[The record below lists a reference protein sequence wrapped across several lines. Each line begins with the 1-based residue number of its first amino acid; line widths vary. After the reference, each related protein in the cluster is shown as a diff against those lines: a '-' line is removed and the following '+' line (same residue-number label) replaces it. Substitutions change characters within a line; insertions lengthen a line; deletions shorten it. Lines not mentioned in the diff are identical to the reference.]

1 MGDCSDPADHLVWER
16 WQFVALRIQGGM
28 FVRASGEGCRQDECV
43 PVRRPRDS
51 GLRDLRPVVGGGAVG
66 WRKTSTPPCHR
77 PPRIERRDGAH
88 GRTRTAGLLLTKE
101 VLVDQFLDGPRLRS
115 NPAAIANNRCL
126 AALPRKSPRRSEMNA
141 WLFLHRW
148 YRCVHPATENQPTAP
163 RHPGRHAHSGRSW
176 IGFVLLHLDGAVG
189 LMPAS

>member
-16 WQFVALRIQGGM
+16 WQFIDLRIQGGM
-28 FVRASGEGCRQDECV
+28 FVRSSGEGCRQDACV

-51 GLRDLRPVVGGGAVG
+51 GLRDLHPVVGGGAVG

-101 VLVDQFLDGPRLRS
+101 MLYRLSYVGGAAAKDISFLTLPS
-115 NPAAIANNRCL
+115 PAAPVGGRGQPLGWCMRITTAGPSNTSQRAGNVHMRVVTTTIRNTHTGRP
-126 AALPRKSPRRSEMNA
+126 PRSS
-141 WLFLHRW
+141 
-148 YRCVHPATENQPTAP
+148 
-163 RHPGRHAHSGRSW
+163 
-176 IGFVLLHLDGAVG
+176 
-189 LMPAS
+189 